1 MSREARVAPDPD
13 LELEC
18 LLTDTEDEAASGM
31 ARTKAFTDDYLPALL
46 GRAWYLVSTQFHA
59 VVEAHGLSVLE
70 WRVLSTLV
78 GHGQMSISAIAQIT
92 VSKQPTVTRLLLRLE
107 SQGYVERSISQDDR
121 RYTLVRV
128 TRSGRRLVSGLIVLA
143 EKHEQEIFA
152 SFDHRKI
159 DVLKE
164 TLHELI
170 EKYRPD

>member
-1 MSREARVAPDPD
+1 
-13 LELEC
+13 
-18 LLTDTEDEAASGM
+18 
-31 ARTKAFTDDYLPALL
+31 
-46 GRAWYLVSTQFHA
+46 
-59 VVEAHGLSVLE
+59 
-70 WRVLSTLV
+70 
-78 GHGQMSISAIAQIT
+78 MSISAIAQIT